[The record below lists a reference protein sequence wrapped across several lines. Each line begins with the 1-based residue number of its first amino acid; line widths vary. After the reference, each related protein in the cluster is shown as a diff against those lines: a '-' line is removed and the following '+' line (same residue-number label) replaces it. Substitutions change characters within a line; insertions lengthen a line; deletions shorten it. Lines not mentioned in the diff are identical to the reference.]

1 MEGVRL
7 DVALNTTALPCPALS
22 LSLSLARSRSSSRSL
37 CFRPS
42 LEQASSARL
51 AQLCCPFPP
60 SLPPSLLFSSSLL
73 FFPLPSLSARPST
86 VCLTFVRVHLD
97 GFTDKAPVSKAIL
110 GVVGASS
117 LLASVLEWKPWLP
130 LDLERVLENGQVWRL
145 ATHHLAFR
153 TSGELFIGG
162 FVLYSLRLFERR
174 YGTAKFAAFA
184 AVTSVLATLFQVAL
198 LTLGRSLGYTV
209 RAAAPGPY
217 VGRTRSVGR
226 VDGLGTHR
234 VTGGAGMRGG

>member
-7 DVALNTTALPCPALS
+7 DVAMSTTALPCPALS
-22 LSLSLARSRSSSRSL
+22 LSLSLSLFNSLSVFPPVSRASKPRS
-37 CFRPS
+37 FG
-42 LEQASSARL
+42 SAML
-51 AQLCCPFPP
+51 PLSAPALPP
-60 SLPPSLLFSSSLL
+60 SLSAPSLLFSSSL
-73 FFPLPSLSARPST
+73 PSLSFSPPFNH
-86 VCLTFVRVHLD
+86 VLTRLRTCTFA
-97 GFTDKAPVSKAIL
+97 DKAPVSKAIL